1 MTQAKLLA
9 AFFALMSAVS
19 AVLFFIDGFPNYG
32 HAVITG
38 LSAVAAYLI
47 FSRIYKERYAE
58 EETD

>member
-1 MTQAKLLA
+1 MTQSKLLA
-9 AFFALMSAVS
+9 ACFALMSVVGA
-19 AVLFFIDGFPNYG
+19 AMFFIDGFPNYG
-32 HAVITG
+32 HAVISV